1 MSKQKRNRR
10 EEERL
15 MIEEM
20 EKAMAEQEGR
30 EYIPSENKTREERR
44 KERRAD
50 YGEGVPQKIHCQR
63 CRTLME
69 NGVCPACGH
78 RIYVPM
84 DKKKQDKIRL
94 IVAGVCIV
102 VLVII
107 FVIGNIIKG

>member
-15 MIEEM
+15 IIEEM
-20 EKAMAEQEGR
+20 EKALA
-30 EYIPSENKTREERR
+30 ENKGEEYVPRQER
-44 KERRAD
+44 PKEKKKSKTD
-50 YGEGVPQKIHCQR
+50 YGEGAPQKIHCQR

-84 DKKKQDKIRL
+84 DKKKREKIRL
-94 IVAGVCIV
+94 IVAGVCIAVFV
-102 VLVII
+102 VL

>member
-1 MSKQKRNRR
+1 MSKNKRNRR

-20 EKAMAEQEGR
+20 EKAMAEKEGK
-30 EYIPSENKTREERR
+30 EYIPPEERP
-44 KERRAD
+44 KEKKKRVD
-50 YGEGVPQKIHCQR
+50 YGAGVPQKIHCQR
-63 CRTLME
+63 CKTLME

-94 IVAGVCIV
+94 IIAGVCIAVFV
-102 VLVII
+102 VI
-107 FVIGNIIKG
+107 FVIGQFLK

>member
-1 MSKQKRNRR
+1 MGKQKRNRR

-20 EKAMAEQEGR
+20 ERAMAEQEGR
-30 EYIPSENKTREERR
+30 EYIPPEKKTREARR
-44 KERRAD
+44 KERHAD
-50 YGEGVPQKIHCQR
+50 YGDGVPQKIHCQR
-63 CRTLME
+63 CKTLME

-94 IVAGVCIV
+94 IVAGVCIAV
-102 VLVII
+102 FVII
-107 FVIGNIIKG
+107 FAIGQFLK

>member
-20 EKAMAEQEGR
+20 EKAMAENEGR
-30 EYIPSENKTREERR
+30 EYILPEKRP
-44 KERRAD
+44 KEKKSRAD
-50 YGEGVPQKIHCQR
+50 YGDGVPQKIHCQR

-94 IVAGVCIV
+94 IVAGVCIAV
-102 VLVII
+102 FVII
-107 FVIGNIIKG
+107 FVIGQFLK